1 MSTTQG
7 GPGNIVTNGLV
18 LYLDAANPNSY
29 VSGSTTW
36 NDISSGGNNGTLING
51 PTYSSA
57 NGGSIV
63 FDGLD
68 DYVNLGVNLDNIF
81 TGSSFTVNMWVSSS
95 INLPSGP
102 NGFILISNYSGDIPV
117 NAGFQLAWG
126 GASDTLYAFG
136 DGYLSRTLDNV
147 TGLTSNV
154 WYNITF
160 VYVRNTS
167 GNIYLDGINKTN
179 TSFTNTVNAPSQNL
193 KLGVRS
199 DNNTF
204 PWYGKMVI
212 TQVYNRA
219 LSDSEIL
226 QNYNSARARF
236 GI

>member
-81 TGSSFTVNMWVSSS
+81 TGSSFTVNMWVSIS
-95 INLPSGP
+95 INLPDG
-102 NGFILISNYSGDIPV
+102 NGYSLISNYSGDIPI
-117 NAGFQLAWG
+117 NAGFQLGWRG
-126 GASDTLYAFG
+126 GLGDTLYAFG
-136 DGYLSRTLDNV
+136 DGYLSRTLNNV

-204 PWYGKMVI
+204 PWYGKMAI

>member
-1 MSTTQG
+1 MSTLSG
-7 GPGNIVTNGLV
+7 GPNIVTNGLV

-36 NDISSGGNNGTLING
+36 RDISRSVNNGTLING

-63 FDGLD
+63 FDGSD
-68 DYVNLGVNLDNIF
+68 DYVNLGVNLNNIF
-81 TGSSFTVNMWVSSS
+81 IGSSFTVNMWVSIS
-95 INLPSGP
+95 INLPDG
-102 NGFILISNYSGDIPV
+102 NGYSLISNYSGDIPT
-117 NAGFQLAWG
+117 NNGFQLGWRG
-126 GASDTLYAFG
+126 GLGDTLYAFG

-179 TSFTNTVNAPSQNL
+179 NSFTNTVNAPNQNL

-204 PWYGKMVI
+204 PWYGKMAI

-226 QNYNSARARF
+226 QNYNAIKSRF
-236 GI
+236 GV